1 MITTGRR
8 VGRCISGCGAA
19 ALAVA
24 AALAAAAALNPVT
37 VLELENGAR
46 GEVTC
51 VGLRQGESFS
61 VTSQH
66 SMYDWPVTEEFMV
79 DPERRIVLKS
89 VASPSAAV
97 REYLGI
103 SAAGERHAVER
114 EMREIVFRVAAGT
127 PQRLQAG
134 GLERSFLEFGDHGD
148 RLVMRAVRR
157 PAVVHW
163 LWARFARTSDQLR
176 VHS

>member
-1 MITTGRR
+1 MIATGRR
-8 VGRCISGCGAA
+8 THRWISGCIGA
-19 ALAVA
+19 ALAV
-24 AALAAAAALNPVT
+24 AAALNPVT

-46 GEVTC
+46 GEAAC
-51 VGLRQGESFS
+51 VGLREGESFS

-114 EMREIVFRVAAGT
+114 EMREIIFRVAAGT
-127 PQRLQAG
+127 PQRLQVG

-157 PAVVHW
+157 PAAAHW
-163 LWARFARTSDQLR
+163 LSTRFGRTQSPVRRTD
-176 VHS
+176 S

>member
-1 MITTGRR
+1 
-8 VGRCISGCGAA
+8 
-19 ALAVA
+19 
-24 AALAAAAALNPVT
+24 
-37 VLELENGAR
+37 
-46 GEVTC
+46 
-51 VGLRQGESFS
+51 
-61 VTSQH
+61 
-66 SMYDWPVTEEFMV
+66 MV

-89 VASPSAAV
+89 VSSPSAAV

-103 SAAGERHAVER
+103 STAGERHAVER

-127 PQRLQAG
+127 PQRLQVG

-163 LWARFARTSDQLR
+163 LWACLARTSDQRR

>member
-8 VGRCISGCGAA
+8 AHRCISGCG
-19 ALAVA
+19 A

-46 GEVTC
+46 GEAAC
-51 VGLRQGESFS
+51 VGLGEGESFS
-61 VTSQH
+61 VTSHH

-89 VASPSAAV
+89 VSSPSAAV

-127 PQRLQAG
+127 PQRLQVG

-163 LWARFARTSDQLR
+163 LWACFARTSDRLR